1 MEIGEYFLLIVILL
15 LAVSVGSAQ
24 LSSDNYKVITES
36 ITDGGANMNS
46 SDYYSSVVVG
56 DISGDISS
64 DNYINQLGVF
74 YGLNIVSDNPV
85 VYINSTDGT
94 NKTLQDLNCYA
105 TITDPDGD
113 AMNVS
118 VRWYKDGALNLSVA
132 YNNSDANG
140 TAFNAVLDSGNTT
153 KGDVWSCGLR
163 LHDGSAYSDWV
174 NTTYNLTILNSLPT
188 VVLVAPSDASST
200 YDRTPFFNWT
210 GTDADGDELIYD
222 LSLVEHRFRGALPC
236 TDNRLVEDYGVS
248 NYTPTLDLGCLHDNG
263 YYYHWSVRAQD
274 DEGYGSWTG
283 NYTVNIT
290 ANITIELIVDEIDF
304 GDLSIWGAYNDTT
317 DNNPSPL
324 VIENKG
330 NSLVD
335 ISVNSTALF
344 DNEPDNS
351 SYFQFKIDE
360 NSGEEGAFDLVNS
373 IMSWFD
379 MPITGSVIA
388 IVQLNYTDSN
398 DTAEIDI
405 NVSSPVDE
413 VSGDKSALVLF
424 TSRLGE

>member
-1 MEIGEYFLLIVILL
+1 
-15 LAVSVGSAQ
+15 
-24 LSSDNYKVITES
+24 
-36 ITDGGANMNS
+36 
-46 SDYYSSVVVG
+46 
-56 DISGDISS
+56 
-64 DNYINQLGVF
+64 
-74 YGLNIVSDNPV
+74 
-85 VYINSTDGT
+85 
-94 NKTLQDLNCYA
+94 
-105 TITDPDGD
+105 
-113 AMNVS
+113 
-118 VRWYKDGALNLSVA
+118 
-132 YNNSDANG
+132 
-140 TAFNAVLDSGNTT
+140 
-153 KGDVWSCGLR
+153 
-163 LHDGSAYSDWV
+163 
-174 NTTYNLTILNSLPT
+174 
-188 VVLVAPSDASST
+188 
-200 YDRTPFFNWT
+200 
-210 GTDADGDELIYD
+210 
-222 LSLVEHRFRGALPC
+222 
-236 TDNRLVEDYGVS
+236 
-248 NYTPTLDLGCLHDNG
+248 LHDNG

-373 IMSWFD
+373 IMSWLD